1 MGKIGLQL
9 YSIKEISEK
18 NFFGAIKLT
27 ADCGYDG
34 IEFAGY
40 FDTPAKELKKVL
52 DSNGIMACGTHT
64 GFESLENEF
73 NKTVEYNL
81 EIDNRYIIIP
91 WIPTE
96 MCNSR
101 NAWLKTAE
109 RMNFMNSKLKEHGIK
124 FGYHN
129 HAFEFEKF
137 DGSYGY
143 DILAENTT
151 SDILLEIDT
160 FWVEYAGANVVEYVK
175 KYKNRLDLIHIK
187 DMDSNR
193 ISTEI
198 GNGSMDFSSIIK
210 SADETDWFIVE
221 QEDFSIPMEKSI
233 KISFDYLKG
242 LVK

>member
-1 MGKIGLQL
+1 MRNIGLQL

-18 NFFGAIKLT
+18 DFFGAIKLT
-27 ADCGYDG
+27 ADSGYNG

-52 DSNGIMACGTHT
+52 EDSGIVACGTHT
-64 GFESLENEF
+64 GFEALENDF

-81 EIDNRYIIIP
+81 EIGNKYIIIP

-96 MCNSR
+96 MCNSKES
-101 NAWLKTAE
+101 WLKTAE
-109 RMNFMNSKLKEHGIK
+109 KMNLMTGKLKEQGIK

-137 DGSYGY
+137 EGSYGY
-143 DILAENTT
+143 DILAKNT
-151 SDILLEIDT
+151 SPDMLLEIDT

-175 KYKNRLDLIHIK
+175 KYKDRLDLIHIK
-187 DMDSNR
+187 DMNDNK

-198 GNGSMDFSSIIK
+198 GNGNMDFISIVK
-210 SADETDWFIVE
+210 AADETDWFIVE
-221 QEDFSIPMEKSI
+221 QEEFSIPMEKSI
-233 KISFDYLKG
+233 KISCDYLKG
-242 LVK
+242 ILK

>member
-1 MGKIGLQL
+1 MKNIGLQL
-9 YSIKEISEK
+9 YSIREISEK
-18 NFFGAIKLT
+18 DFFGAIKLT
-27 ADCGYDG
+27 ADSGYDG

-52 DSNGIMACGTHT
+52 DGNGIVACGTHT
-64 GFESLENEF
+64 GFEELENEF

-96 MCNSR
+96 MCDSR
-101 NAWLKTAE
+101 DSWLKTAE
-109 RMNFMNSKLKEHGIK
+109 KMNFMNDKIRSQGIK

-137 DGSYGY
+137 DGNYGY
-143 DILAENTT
+143 DILAENTAP
-151 SDILLEIDT
+151 DILLEIDT
-160 FWVEYAGANVVEYVK
+160 FWVEYAGGNVVEYVK
-175 KYKNRLDLIHIK
+175 KYKDRLDLIHIK
-187 DMDSNR
+187 DMNDDR

-198 GNGSMDFSSIIK
+198 GSGNMDFFSIVEA
-210 SADETDWFIVE
+210 ADETDWFIVE
-221 QEDFSIPMEKSI
+221 QEAFSIPMEKSI

-242 LVK
+242 ILK

>member
-1 MGKIGLQL
+1 
-9 YSIKEISEK
+9 
-18 NFFGAIKLT
+18 
-27 ADCGYDG
+27 
-34 IEFAGY
+34 
-40 FDTPAKELKKVL
+40 
-52 DSNGIMACGTHT
+52 MACGTHT
-64 GFESLENEF
+64 GFESLEKEF
-73 NKTVEYNL
+73 SKTVEYNL

-109 RMNFMNSKLKEHGIK
+109 RMNFMNSKLKEHGIQ

-151 SDILLEIDT
+151 PDILLEIDT
-160 FWVEYAGANVVEYVK
+160 FWVEYAGANVVEYIK

-187 DMDSNR
+187 DMDGNR

-210 SADETDWFIVE
+210 SAEETDWFIVE

-242 LVK
+242 IVK

>member
-1 MGKIGLQL
+1 MKNIGLQL

-27 ADCGYDG
+27 ADIGYDG

-52 DSNGIMACGTHT
+52 EDNGVVACGTHT
-64 GFESLENEF
+64 GFEALENEF
-73 NKTVEYNL
+73 NRTVEYNL
-81 EIDNRYIIIP
+81 EIDNKYIIIP

-101 NAWLKTAE
+101 DAWLKTAE
-109 RMNFMNSKLKEHGIK
+109 KMNFMNDKLREQGIK

-137 DGSYGY
+137 DESYGY
-143 DILAENTT
+143 DILAENT
-151 SDILLEIDT
+151 SPDLLLEIDT
-160 FWVEYAGANVVEYVK
+160 FWVEYAGKNVVEYVN
-175 KYKNRLDLIHIK
+175 KYRNRLDLIHIK
-187 DMDSNR
+187 DMNDNR

-198 GNGSMDFSSIIK
+198 GNGNMDFISIVEA
-210 SADETDWFIVE
+210 ADETDWFIVE
-221 QEDFSIPMEKSI
+221 QEAFSIPMEKSI
-233 KISFDYLKG
+233 KISFEYLKG
-242 LVK
+242 IVK